1 MLFQSFLINMD
12 ISLFK
17 IFSDF
22 PFIHDETF
30 YPATN
35 LPQNKTCTSKCAERD
50 CLKGLDNKKKE
61 YICSKGYN
69 NKLVQIEG
77 ESYILNGLIFEN
89 NKVVP
94 EGRKK
99 VRTEYLKSEHEI
111 DKFILKVQKTSET
124 IRLGIDERMVK
135 SLSMFHD
142 FKSSMNIF
150 FDCTQNIINSLPGTS
165 FEGKLESSSSSYKDL
180 YNALQLI
187 TSQLGMIDVVSNPE
201 SIAFGTKKPINLYR
215 MFDKYMILFKHHRT
229 FSKKN
234 LQFEIRSN
242 YKVQSSFCYE
252 SIEFIPLILLDN
264 AIKYSSPYSTI
275 QIVFKQN
282 HKKVKISVKNIGA
295 FVKDENET
303 FLFDKFYRGPAG
315 DNHTHK
321 GLGVGLWV
329 AKNIINS
336 HDSRLIYDKDR
347 SEESDVGL
355 NIFEFEI
362 LTS

>member
-1 MLFQSFLINMD
+1 MPFQNFLINMD

-22 PFIHDETF
+22 PFIHEDTF
-30 YPATN
+30 YPATD
-35 LPQNKTCTSKCAERD
+35 LPQNKTCISKCSERD
-50 CLKGLDNKKKE
+50 CLKGFDHNKKE

-89 NKVVP
+89 NKIVP

-124 IRLGIDERMVK
+124 IRLGIDERIVK

-165 FEGKLESSSSSYKDL
+165 FENKLETSSPSYKDL

-187 TSQLGMIDVVSNPE
+187 TSQLGMIDVVSNPR
-201 SIAFGTKKPINLYR
+201 SITFGTKKTVNLYR
-215 MFDKYMILFKHHRT
+215 MFDKYMILFNHHRT
-229 FSKKN
+229 VAEKN
-234 LQFEIRSN
+234 LQFEIKSN
-242 YKVQSSFCYE
+242 AMVQSSFCYD

-264 AIKYSSPYSTI
+264 AIKYSSPNSTI

-282 HKKVKISVKNIGA
+282 YKKVKISVKNIGT
-295 FVKDENET
+295 FVKDENEK
-303 FLFDKFYRGPAG
+303 FLFDKFYRSPTG
-315 DNHTHK
+315 DKHIHK

-329 AKNIINS
+329 ANNIITS
-336 HDSRLIYDKDR
+336 HDSKLIYDKDR
-347 SEESDVGL
+347 SEETDVGL
-355 NIFEFEI
+355 NIFEFEV
-362 LTS
+362 LTN